1 MSPRYYSK
9 RKNEEI
15 YNLYTFLSNY
25 AHSCVLTYLKTTTV
39 LIQTTSSDKHEATFI
54 IFLYAWLPNANAVKQ
69 MTYIKNDLH
78 SPFSPVVIVLS
89 LQTQLNYP
97 KYE

>member
-54 IFLYAWLPNANAVKQ
+54 IFFVRMASECQCCKTNDIYKKRSSLTIFPCGDSALSPNSTKLP
-69 MTYIKNDLH
+69 
-78 SPFSPVVIVLS
+78 
-89 LQTQLNYP
+89 
-97 KYE
+97 